1 MKNLSIFIGGVIL
14 GYLIKNA
21 VKKPQ
26 LLELRSNAKLNALNT
41 SSDSG
46 GEYNLIVNS
55 EKPILVKN
63 NGIKYSKYSVDIP
76 AFVDADFV
84 KAKIGAMPITF

>member
-63 NGIKYSKYSVDIP
+63 NGKC
-76 AFVDADFV
+76 
-84 KAKIGAMPITF
+84 